1 MKKKILLIVICA
13 VLISVGVGLGLFF
26 WWQSTKGAPE
36 ESPQDEIYE
45 LNMNTDYPM
54 PPNLLDGGG
63 QRLRVILLLG
73 QSNATGCSLTG
84 YLEEGVGAEK
94 YAEYE
99 SGYPSVLINYC
110 LDDHKYTSGGKF
122 VPVDLTCAA
131 GKGCFGP
138 EVGMA
143 EMLSKIYPGE
153 TVVILKYTMSGY
165 SLHHHWLSIGE
176 RGSIYQAC
184 MTFVET
190 YMQALLDKNYDARIG
205 AICWMQGESDTTDF
219 KAAHYYDNQ
228 TKFASY
234 LREDLAAYAEEG
246 GIYFIDAG
254 ISNSP
259 YCEPAYPAINEA
271 KVRFSKDSALN
282 LYFPTI
288 EAGFTV
294 HKEPEGDPDWGHY
307 DAMSELALG
316 RLFGEQIVQSYRS
329 REAYSESGT
338 VDANEKGR

>member
-1 MKKKILLIVICA
+1 MKKKKLLIVICA
-13 VLISVGVGLGLFF
+13 VLIAVGVGLGLLF
-26 WWQSTKGAPE
+26 WWQSIKDATE

-45 LNMNTDYPM
+45 LNMNTDFPT
-54 PPNLLDGGG
+54 PQDLPDGEG
-63 QRLRVILLLG
+63 RRVRVILLLG
-73 QSNATGCSLTG
+73 QSNATGCSLTS

-94 YAEYE
+94 YEEYE

-110 LDDHKYTSGGKF
+110 LDDHKYTSGGEF
-122 VPVDLTCAA
+122 LPVDLSCAA
-131 GKGCFGP
+131 GRGCFGP

-143 EMLSKIYPGE
+143 EVLSKTYPEE
-153 TVVILKYTMSGY
+153 TVVILKYTMSGS
-165 SLHHHWLSIGE
+165 SLHHHWLSNGE
-176 RGSIYQAC
+176 RGSIYGAC
-184 MTFVET
+184 MVFLQT
-190 YMQALLDKNYDARIG
+190 YLQALQSSNYDARIG

-219 KAAHYYDNQ
+219 KASHYYENQ

-307 DAMSELALG
+307 DAMSEIKLG
-316 RLFGEQIVQSYRS
+316 HLFADCVIQAYGEHSP
-329 REAYSESGT
+329 
-338 VDANEKGR
+338 K

>member
-1 MKKKILLIVICA
+1 MFRTFALILCLCLCLCA
-13 VLISVGVGLGLFF
+13 C
-26 WWQSTKGAPE
+26 APMGGGQE
-36 ESPQDEIYE
+36 DTTEDVTVW
-45 LNMNTDYPM
+45 LNMNGEYPEAKIAA
-54 PPNLLDGGG
+54 GQG
-63 QRLRVILLLG
+63 QRAHVIILIG
-73 QSNATGCSLTG
+73 QSNATGCSLTS
-84 YLEEGVGAEK
+84 YLKESVGAEQ
-94 YAEYE
+94 YAVYE
-99 SGYPSVLINYC
+99 AGYDSVRINFC
-110 LDDHKYTSGGKF
+110 LDDHKYTSGGEF
-122 VPVDLTCAA
+122 LPVDLSCAA
-131 GKGCFGP
+131 GRGCFGP

-143 EMLSKIYPGE
+143 EVLSKTYPEE

-165 SLHHHWLSIGE
+165 SLHHHWLSNGE
-176 RGSIYQAC
+176 RGSIYGAC
-184 MTFVET
+184 MAFLQT
-190 YMQALLDKNYDARIG
+190 YLQALQSSNYDARIG

-219 KAAHYYDNQ
+219 KASHYYENQ

-307 DAMSELALG
+307 DAMSEIKLG
-316 RLFGEQIVQSYRS
+316 HLFADFVIQAYGEH
-329 REAYSESGT
+329 AP
-338 VDANEKGR
+338 K